1 MEEKKKF
8 VHIGTSIE
16 HAFNNN
22 VMKIIYG
29 IYGFYDDKL
38 KKSNISLILQYMW
51 PNDQFG
57 PLIEIVEGCLWGLKN
72 EKKTIE
78 KL

>member
-1 MEEKKKF
+1 MIIIILDIIRSGRKNKKNIY
-8 VHIGTSIE
+8 IGTSIE

-38 KKSNISLILQYMW
+38 KKIKSFPNI
-51 PNDQFG
+51 
-57 PLIEIVEGCLWGLKN
+57 
-72 EKKTIE
+72 TIHVT
-78 KL
+78 K